1 MIEYLDMATKATI
14 HQIVHGFVVVFAIA
28 IFMNGVG
35 RRLRL
40 HLAGRLGSSY
50 DYFVLPGCLCH
61 EVGRTIG
68 CLVSGVGIDRF
79 EVFNLDTD
87 DSVRIPIAVSAN
99 KRFAFIRRFLIL
111 TGPIWFC
118 SVVVGL
124 VALLAAGSATFPS
137 YASHFSAGEDVGLV
151 SYMAALGTSAVGMV
165 INLFFAWNWTSP
177 FCLLVFYLL
186 FCIGSQTRISGSS
199 MLLIWQSILCIF
211 ALLFVLNL
219 IPGVNAGVRWLGDR
233 IMPAVFMLHV
243 TLLFCAFLDV
253 AFLLI
258 LRLLPGKARH
268 SGDDA
273 SPHRRAGRH
282 SGVYI
287 RAK

>member
-1 MIEYLDMATKATI
+1 MLEYLDVATKTTF
-14 HQIVHGFVVVFAIA
+14 HQIVYGFVVVFAIA
-28 IFMNGVG
+28 LFMNSVG
-35 RRLRL
+35 RKLRAQ
-40 HLAGRLGSSY
+40 LAGRLGSFY

-68 CLVSGVGIDRF
+68 CLVSGVRVDRF

-87 DSVRIPIAVSAN
+87 DSSRIPIAVSVN

-118 SVVVGL
+118 AVLVGL
-124 VALLAAGSATFPS
+124 VALIAAGSKTFPS
-137 YASHFSAGEDVGLV
+137 YASHFGAGEDVGIV
-151 SYMAALGTSAVGMV
+151 SYFAALATSAVSMV
-165 INLFFAWNWTSP
+165 VNLFFAWNWTSP

-186 FCIGSQTRISGSS
+186 FCIGSQTRISASS
-199 MLLIWQSILCIF
+199 MLLIWQSILCVF
-211 ALLFVLNL
+211 LLLFVLNL
-219 IPGVNAGVRWLGDR
+219 IPGVSAGVRWLGAR

-243 TLLFCAFLDV
+243 TLLFSAFLNV
-253 AFLLI
+253 VFLLI
-258 LRLLPGKARH
+258 VRILPGKARR
-268 SGDDA
+268 SGGDVYPNRR
-273 SPHRRAGRH
+273 SGHR